1 MSNTNNYQIAF
12 PFKNQYEYT
21 SFNANELAN
30 IVLEDIVGDAMSDMC
45 SEYNQWFCH
54 EFKRGDKR
62 YRATFSVGDT
72 TTISVYEIF
81 GSVENN
87 NDEEIDYACDEIL
100 VEKDIPYIV
109 LRVDNGE
116 DRLLEIS
123 NLI

>member
-1 MSNTNNYQIAF
+1 MINTNKYQIAF

-30 IVLEDIVGDAMSDMC
+30 IVLEDIVGDAMYDIC
-45 SEYNQWFCH
+45 SEYNQWFRH

-62 YRATFSVGDT
+62 YRATFSVDDV

-81 GSVENN
+81 GFVENN
-87 NDEEIDYACDEIL
+87 NGEEIDHEEIL

-109 LRVDNGE
+109 LRIDNGE
-116 DRLLEIS
+116 DTLLEIS
-123 NLI
+123 DLI